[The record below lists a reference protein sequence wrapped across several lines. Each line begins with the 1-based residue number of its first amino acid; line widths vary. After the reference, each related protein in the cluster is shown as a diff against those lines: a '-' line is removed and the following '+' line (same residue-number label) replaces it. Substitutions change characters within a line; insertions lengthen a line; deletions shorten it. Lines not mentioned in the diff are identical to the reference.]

1 MVLWFCFA
9 NLGAFDLS
17 PAYRHPFCVCYL
29 PPSGEVLFDAF
40 IPVLLAKF
48 RGEETFAFVFVAAL
62 FAFVTNAP
70 AFVPLFDEP
79 PTKRTRKSKHLLKS
93 NPSYII
99 GRAKILKTRHT
110 GKETPKIKKNRPALR
125 RDNKILSRRVVRLSV
140 CQNFKERSFFSFSSY
155 SLIVGSSSK
164 KQRGEETVAHVAVAA
179 LSALVTNAPAY
190 APVCDEPPTKR
201 TRKPG
206 LLGVV

>member
-1 MVLWFCFA
+1 MTL
-9 NLGAFDLS
+9 
-17 PAYRHPFCVCYL
+17 
-29 PPSGEVLFDAF
+29 LFLL
-40 IPVLLAKF
+40 LLAKF
-48 RGEETFAFVFVAAL
+48 RGEETFAFEFVAAL
-62 FAFVTNAP
+62 FVFVTNAP

-99 GRAKILKTRHT
+99 GRAKILKTRHI
-110 GKETPKIKKNRPALR
+110 GKETSKIKKIDPPYGGITKYYPAVSSVYR
-125 RDNKILSRRVVRLSV
+125 YVKISKNAR
-140 CQNFKERSFFSFSSY
+140 FSFSSY

-164 KQRGEETVAHVAVAA
+164 KQRGEETFADERVAA
-179 LSALVTNAPAY
+179 WYVFVTNAPAG
-190 APVCDEPPTKR
+190 APVFDEPPTKR

>member
-110 GKETPKIKKNRPALR
+110 GKETPKIKKIDPPYGGITKYYPAVSYVYR
-125 RDNKILSRRVVRLSV
+125 YVKISKNAR
-140 CQNFKERSFFSFSSY
+140 FFSFSSY

-164 KQRGEETVAHVAVAA
+164 KQRGEETHACVGVAA
-179 LSALVTNAPAY
+179 LPAFVTNAPA
-190 APVCDEPPTKR
+190 PVPWYDEPPTKR

>member
-48 RGEETFAFVFVAAL
+48 RGEETFVFVAAL

-125 RDNKILSRRVVRLSV
+125 RDNKILSRRVVCLSV

-164 KQRGEETVAHVAVAA
+164 KQRGEETYVPVAA
-179 LSALVTNAPAY
+179 LRAFVTNAPASV
-190 APVCDEPPTKR
+190 PPPDEPPTKR

>member
-110 GKETPKIKKNRPALR
+110 GKETPKIKKIDPPYGGITKYYPAVSYVYR
-125 RDNKILSRRVVRLSV
+125 YVKISKNAR
-140 CQNFKERSFFSFSSY
+140 FFSFSSY

-164 KQRGEETVAHVAVAA
+164 KQRGEETNADVAVAA
-179 LSALVTNAPAY
+179 VFASVTNAPASV
-190 APVCDEPPTKR
+190 PLPDEPPTKR

>member
-17 PAYRHPFCVCYL
+17 PAYRHPFRVCYL

-110 GKETPKIKKNRPALR
+110 GKETPKIKKIDPPYGGITKYYPAVSYVYR
-125 RDNKILSRRVVRLSV
+125 YVKISKNAR
-140 CQNFKERSFFSFSSY
+140 FSFSSY

-164 KQRGEETVAHVAVAA
+164 KQRGEETDASVFVAA
-179 LSALVTNAPAY
+179 SSAFVTNAPA
-190 APVCDEPPTKR
+190 PVPWCDEPPTKR

>member
-1 MVLWFCFA
+1 MILGGDTNEKAKKEIHCSGSGIYIGYVVLWFCFA

-110 GKETPKIKKNRPALR
+110 GKETR
-125 RDNKILSRRVVRLSV
+125 
-140 CQNFKERSFFSFSSY
+140 
-155 SLIVGSSSK
+155 
-164 KQRGEETVAHVAVAA
+164 EENHE
-179 LSALVTNAPAY
+179 S
-190 APVCDEPPTKR
+190 
-201 TRKPG
+201 
-206 LLGVV
+206 

>member
-110 GKETPKIKKNRPALR
+110 GKETPKIKKIDPPYGGITKYYPAVSYVYRYVKISKNARFFRFRLIRLSWGLPRKSRGARRQAHSYTSPHCTHTSRTRPHSCQSTTNRPPTGHGN
-125 RDNKILSRRVVRLSV
+125 RD
-140 CQNFKERSFFSFSSY
+140 C
-155 SLIVGSSSK
+155 
-164 KQRGEETVAHVAVAA
+164 
-179 LSALVTNAPAY
+179 SA
-190 APVCDEPPTKR
+190 
-201 TRKPG
+201 
-206 LLGVV
+206 

>member
-1 MVLWFCFA
+1 MTL
-9 NLGAFDLS
+9 
-17 PAYRHPFCVCYL
+17 
-29 PPSGEVLFDAF
+29 LFLL
-40 IPVLLAKF
+40 LLAKF
-48 RGEETFAFVFVAAL
+48 RGEETFTFVFVAAL

-99 GRAKILKTRHT
+99 GRAKLLKTRHI
-110 GKETPKIKKNRPALR
+110 GKETPKIKKIDPPYGGITKYYPAVSHVYR
-125 RDNKILSRRVVRLSV
+125 YVKISKNAR
-140 CQNFKERSFFSFSSY
+140 FFVFVLFAY
-155 SLIVGSSSK
+155 
-164 KQRGEETVAHVAVAA
+164 RGVFLEKAEGRGDSHTVYVAA
-179 LSALVTNAPAY
+179 WFASVTNAPA
-190 APVCDEPPTKR
+190 AVPECDEPPTKR

>member
-110 GKETPKIKKNRPALR
+110 GKETPKIKKIDPPYGGITKYYPAVSYVYR
-125 RDNKILSRRVVRLSV
+125 YVKISKNAR
-140 CQNFKERSFFSFSSY
+140 FFSFSSY

-164 KQRGEETVAHVAVAA
+164 KQRGEETYARVAVAA
-179 LSALVTNAPAY
+179 EYAYVTNAPAF
-190 APVCDEPPTKR
+190 APSCDEPPTKR

>member
-17 PAYRHPFCVCYL
+17 PAYRHPFRVCYL

-110 GKETPKIKKNRPALR
+110 GKETPKIKKIDPPYGGITKYYPAVSYVYR
-125 RDNKILSRRVVRLSV
+125 YVKISKNAR
-140 CQNFKERSFFSFSSY
+140 FSFSSY

-164 KQRGEETVAHVAVAA
+164 KQRGEETVADVDVAA
-179 LSALVTNAPAY
+179 PYAYVTNAPADV
-190 APVCDEPPTKR
+190 PKIDEPPTKR

>member
-110 GKETPKIKKNRPALR
+110 GKETPKIKKIDPPYGGITKYYPAVSYVYR
-125 RDNKILSRRVVRLSV
+125 YVKISKNAR
-140 CQNFKERSFFSFSSY
+140 FFSFSSY

-164 KQRGEETVAHVAVAA
+164 KQRGEETFAVVSVAA
-179 LSALVTNAPAY
+179 
-190 APVCDEPPTKR
+190 
-201 TRKPG
+201 
-206 LLGVV
+206 